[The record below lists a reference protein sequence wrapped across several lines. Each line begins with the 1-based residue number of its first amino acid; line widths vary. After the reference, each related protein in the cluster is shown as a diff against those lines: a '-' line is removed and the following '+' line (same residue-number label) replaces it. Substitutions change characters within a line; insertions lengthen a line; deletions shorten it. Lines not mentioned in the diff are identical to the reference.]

1 MCFSLAAFYSHEC
14 LEQQL
19 RSLFVLQCQR
29 LKELG
34 GLSCPLSMTARG
46 AKQQNKVL
54 EPEDLH
60 SASCHPQT

>member
-1 MCFSLAAFYSHEC
+1 MCFSLAAFYYEC

-46 AKQQNKVL
+46 AKQRNKVL